1 MHRNAHPTAPA
12 GHHTDGDP
20 LRGVPPT
27 VVPAATMEA
36 LQEELANFIESRG
49 IKLKKDDN
57 TQLKQAILDAIS
69 RGIQQGDF
77 VTKSEFQLHTQGGD
91 PHQQYA
97 LESMLGEAAKMNV
110 GSTGGTVASGDH
122 AHAQYELK
130 TNLKQAAY
138 RDVGRGPNQVATG
151 DHTHSEF
158 LTPSSQSFAKHSL
171 GSSLSFG
178 VWRHLATIWLP
189 KTLAKEMGVRVSL
202 PFVRVEENGRGANP
216 GCDILVG
223 VNGANV
229 TSSRIHIPADRYGNG
244 LSYGATPIGTLI
256 IPAGTTNLTISVLVS
271 LTASMQ
277 NPSIADGVVVAE
289 LIDLHA

>member
-130 TNLKQAAY
+130 TSLKQAAY
-138 RDVGRGPNQVATG
+138 RDVGAGAGQVAAG
-151 DHTHSEF
+151 NHTHQEMGNAITGIRFSESYF
-158 LTPSSQSFAKHSL
+158 RQIHEGNHTPEVPGALVTAVNYAEYLNETSQSYRML
-171 GSSLSFG
+171 QIYQGG
-178 VWRHLATIWLP
+178 TW
-189 KTLAKEMGVRVSL
+189 KT
-202 PFVRVEENGRGANP
+202 
-216 GCDILVG
+216 
-223 VNGANV
+223 
-229 TSSRIHIPADRYGNG
+229 
-244 LSYGATPIGTLI
+244 
-256 IPAGTTNLTISVLVS
+256 
-271 LTASMQ
+271 
-277 NPSIADGVVVAE
+277 VAY
-289 LIDLHA
+289 

>member
-130 TNLKQAAY
+130 VSLKQAAY
-138 RDVGRGPNQVATG
+138 RDVGSGANQVAVG
-151 DHTHSEF
+151 NHTHADYVTS
-158 LTPSSQSFAKHSL
+158 LQLSNALNDSARVAIHWGDTQRVSFAIANITRLVILLNTSNYGWMQHEVDL
-171 GSSLSFG
+171 HFA
-178 VWRHLATIWLP
+178 LAIG
-189 KTLAKEMGVRVSL
+189 EIRIYNRGG
-202 PFVRVEENGRGANP
+202 EN
-216 GCDILVG
+216 
-223 VNGANV
+223 
-229 TSSRIHIPADRYGNG
+229 ADRNYDVRIAISRSNDTVTLSTHG
-244 LSYGATPIGTLI
+244 LWPSTTIRGV
-256 IPAGTTNLTISVLVS
+256 AGYR
-271 LTASMQ
+271 
-277 NPSIADGVVVAE
+277 
-289 LIDLHA
+289 